1 MTAAVDAVIVGSGPN
16 GLAAAVELARRGHK
30 VIVFEAESEIGGGTR
45 TEELTLPGVLHD
57 VCAAVHPL
65 GAASPFF
72 TTLPLADY
80 GLEWLHPEIA
90 FAHPLDD
97 GTAAAIH
104 RSVPETLRALGP
116 DADAYRRT
124 VLPTAERF
132 PVLAPELLG
141 PMIGIPRHPLALARF
156 GRLGILP
163 ASVTARRFSSEAGKA
178 LWAGLAAHTMAPLDA
193 VGTSAVAIV
202 LAAAAHGAGW
212 PFAKGGS
219 QAIARALAGYLF
231 DLGGEIVTSHRV
243 TSTQDIPPARVTL
256 FDLSPGAVTEI
267 VGSDLSRRWRR
278 AASRWQHGPGS
289 FKVDWVLD
297 GPVPWSA
304 PACRSAGTVHVGGRF
319 AEIADSEQAA
329 WDGETSERPFV
340 LVAQPSL
347 VDSSRAPAGHHVV
360 WGYCHTPAGS
370 PEDHTDRVERQI
382 ERFAPGFRRRIVAR
396 HTMGPAEL
404 EAHNANYVGGDIGG
418 GAFTIRQ
425 VAARPIVSSDPY
437 RIGDGL
443 FLCSSST
450 PPGAGVHG
458 MSGYH
463 AARSAD
469 SHLRA
474 IRTV

>member
-1 MTAAVDAVIVGSGPN
+1 MTADAVVVGSGPN

-30 VIVFEAESEIGGGTR
+30 VIVVEAEPQIGGGTR
-45 TEELTLPGVLHD
+45 TEELTVPGVLHD

-72 TTLPLADY
+72 TDLPLADY

-97 GTAAAIH
+97 GTAATVH
-104 RSVPETLRALGP
+104 RSVPDTLRALGT
-116 DADAYRRT
+116 DAEAYRRT

-132 PVLAPELLG
+132 PVLAAELLG
-141 PMIGIPRHPLALARF
+141 PIVGIPRHPLALARF

-163 ASVTARRFSSEAGKA
+163 AGVTAKRFPSEAGRA

-193 VGTSAVAIV
+193 VGTSAVAII
-202 LAAAAHGAGW
+202 LAAAAHTAGW

-219 QAIARALAGYLF
+219 QAIARALAGYLA

-243 TSTQDIPPARVTL
+243 TSMQDIPRARATL
-256 FDLSPGAVTEI
+256 FDLTPGAVAGI

-278 AASRWQHGPGS
+278 AATRWRHGPGS

-297 GPVPWSA
+297 APVPWTA
-304 PACRSAGTVHVGGRF
+304 PPCRSAGTVHVGGTF
-319 AEIADSEQAA
+319 AEIAESERAA
-329 WDGETSERPFV
+329 WNGETFERPFV

-347 VDSSRAPAGHHVV
+347 VDPSRAPAGRHVV

-370 PEDHTDRVERQI
+370 DEDHTDRIERQI
-382 ERFAPGFRRRIVAR
+382 ERFAPGFRQRIVAR
-396 HTMGPAEL
+396 HTMGPAEF

-418 GAFTIRQ
+418 GAFSIRQ
-425 VAARPIVSSDPY
+425 VAARPIVSPDPY

-443 FLCSSST
+443 FLCSAST

-469 SHLRA
+469 RHLRA
-474 IRTV
+474 ELRDS